1 MSASHYA
8 YFCPFCMKQLQF
20 LHEKEE
26 IDRCSTC
33 DDDGEYIAVQEVA
46 TIKPLLRILKG
57 TQTGRNRSSVLIR
70 NRQSIFLC

>member
-1 MSASHYA
+1 MSVTHYA
-8 YFCPFCMKQLQF
+8 YFCPLCMKQLQF

-33 DDDGEYIAVQEVA
+33 DDDGLYILVQEVA

-57 TQTGRNRSSVLIR
+57 T
-70 NRQSIFLC
+70 